1 MNNLFNSPLEVGVRV
16 LTLLVRA
23 FPSRLDINHLV
34 FLDHALL
41 HSADLNGP
49 ESLHPPI
56 PIRVGEFGVKRQ
68 HVRDGLSLM
77 VRAGLVQ
84 IETSERGVE
93 FCASDGAENFL
104 KLFESS
110 YARSLQSRARWVVD
124 ESKGSNYVYLRE
136 QMKEICSHWPEELET
151 MQYEKGDNNS

>member
-16 LTLLVRA
+16 LTLLVKA

-68 HVRDGLSLM
+68 HVRDGLSVM

-93 FCASDGAENFL
+93 FCANDGAENFL
-104 KLFESS
+104 KLLESD
-110 YARSLQSRARWVVD
+110 YARALQRQARWVVD
-124 ESKGSNYVYLRE
+124 EHNVSNYTYLRE
-136 QMKEICSHWPEELET
+136 QMKKICSHWTKELET
-151 MQYEKGDNNS
+151 MQYEKGDDNS

>member
-1 MNNLFNSPLEVGVRV
+1 MKNLLNSPLEVGMRV
-16 LTLLVRA
+16 LTILVEA
-23 FPSRLDINHLV
+23 FPAHIDINHLV
-34 FLDHALL
+34 FLDYALL

-49 ESLHPPI
+49 ESLHPPT

-136 QMKEICSHWPEELET
+136 QMKEIYSHWPEELET

>member
-1 MNNLFNSPLEVGVRV
+1 MNNLFTSPLEVGVRV
-16 LTLLVRA
+16 LTLLVKA

-34 FLDHALL
+34 FLAHALL

-49 ESLHPPI
+49 ESLHPPA

-68 HVRDGLSLM
+68 HVRDGLSVM

-104 KLFESS
+104 KLLESS
-110 YARSLQSRARWVVD
+110 YAHSLRSRAHWVVD
-124 ESKGSNYVYLRE
+124 ESRGSDYVYLRE
-136 QMKEICSHWPEELET
+136 QMKKICSHWTDELET
-151 MQYEKGDNNS
+151 MQYEKGDDNS